1 MSVGYTLR
9 NPKYIWYEIFVQ
21 KKKIRNLMKNLRIRF
36 VIIVEKIFVENNMA
50 GTFLIIPNGIVH
62 VTYTSQLQLYFPPV
76 YIM

>member
-1 MSVGYTLR
+1 
-9 NPKYIWYEIFVQ
+9 
-21 KKKIRNLMKNLRIRF
+21 MKNLRIRF